1 MPYLSVSLAPP
12 CAMCGSR
19 TAGVRHDTAENETV
33 CTACLS
39 MMLWC
44 DRCRA
49 PSRVLVAT
57 SDSGNWCGA
66 CVAGVAIC
74 AHCGR
79 YSDNQVPAVGGVTV
93 CAVCA
98 HRHFDQCS
106 MCALWAATTR
116 YVSGGRRVCQGCA
129 AGFAACEDC
138 GTLLPDYTAC
148 DACHSG
154 PEVWN
159 YSYKPDPRF
168 YGTGPLYLG
177 MELEIIVP
185 QRHRHEA
192 VSAVADAV
200 GRLAYLKNDSSIE
213 PSGFELVTHPMDF
226 PFAMREFPWPL
237 LGELSALGCSSDRRV
252 GLHVHASRAGF
263 CSPAHIYRWATFL
276 YRNEIAV
283 TELAGRRSRYAR
295 FSPQART
302 RIKDTAKGH
311 PHGNDV
317 DRYQAVNPHPRHTLE
332 VRVFAGSLNP
342 VRVQAALSFVAATVE
357 YTRGLT
363 AHDITAHH
371 GWDWPRFTDWVH
383 AHPDYPALAQR
394 LGEVSLACA
403 S

>member
-1 MPYLSVSLAPP
+1 M
-12 CAMCGSR
+12 
-19 TAGVRHDTAENETV
+19 
-33 CTACLS
+33 
-39 MMLWC
+39 
-44 DRCRA
+44 
-49 PSRVLVAT
+49 
-57 SDSGNWCGA
+57 
-66 CVAGVAIC
+66 
-74 AHCGR
+74 
-79 YSDNQVPAVGGVTV
+79 
-93 CAVCA
+93 
-98 HRHFDQCS
+98 
-106 MCALWAATTR
+106 
-116 YVSGGRRVCQGCA
+116 
-129 AGFAACEDC
+129 
-138 GTLLPDYTAC
+138 
-148 DACHSG
+148 
-154 PEVWN
+154 WN

-192 VSAVADAV
+192 ISAVTDAV

-226 PFAMREFPWPL
+226 PFAMGEFPWPL

-332 VRVFAGSLNP
+332 VRIFAGSLNP
-342 VRVQAALSFVAATVE
+342 VRVQAALSFVAASIE

-363 AHDITAHH
+363 AHDIAAHH

-383 AHPDYPALAQR
+383 AHTGYPALSER